1 MWLAVTQ
8 IPVTQGV
15 CKGCANVLSG
25 AQSMGAGGPGDGL
38 VASTLCPMH
47 GPLVQ
52 RSLSELL
59 RQYRYANAGLRYKL
73 LNGGVLAPLAFVSRR
88 RHTLLVL

>member
-1 MWLAVTQ
+1 MWL
-8 IPVTQGV
+8 PVKQEV
-15 CKGCANVLSG
+15 CKGSANVCSG
-25 AQSMGAGGPGDGL
+25 AQSIGAGGPGDGL

-59 RQYRYANAGLRYKL
+59 RQYRYA
-73 LNGGVLAPLAFVSRR
+73 S
-88 RHTLLVL
+88 T